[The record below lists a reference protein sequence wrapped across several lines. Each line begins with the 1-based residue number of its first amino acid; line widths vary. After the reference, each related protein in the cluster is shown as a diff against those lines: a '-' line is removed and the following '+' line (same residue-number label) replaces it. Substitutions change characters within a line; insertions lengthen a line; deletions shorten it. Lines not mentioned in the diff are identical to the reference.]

1 MIQVQVVSTCTL
13 DSRPCIVVSGESKR
27 IIVNVGEGLQRLAI
41 EQRLRLARLESV
53 CLTEVN
59 SLTVG
64 GLIGMALTAN
74 DAGLRELTMHGP
86 AGLTTLWKSTNSFM
100 LLPQF
105 RNNIVDY
112 SASPEWSSHPP
123 NADGIATHVL
133 PLTPHLLCFLF
144 STSPSSGKFDISK
157 AQALGI
163 PRGRHY
169 ATLKSG
175 QAVVL
180 EDGRSIQP
188 HEVVAPTIPPCFVLV
203 VPALASNAAED
214 VMVLTKNMRFERFF
228 SGGNLEGSLAVVYH
242 FSSAAVVSSFAYS
255 QWVVG
260 LGADVDHVYLGRGAC
275 LTNTS
280 FNASTAQTRKL
291 NALCPQ
297 LFPDLPCHWG
307 PPVLNYSA
315 VHFHG
320 ATPASPP
327 ARVVPGHAGMIYT
340 LLPVRNRGFHPDTP
354 TPDNY
359 TLTASAALDSG
370 RDAFIHG
377 CMQTPELAEDLR
389 QLHAAQMPHMPHM
402 PHLSSTAGVPN
413 RAVALDPKMDAAD
426 LADTHLLFLG
436 TGCAVPSKYRNVSG
450 MYLHM
455 LRGALLLDPGE
466 GSWSQLLR
474 IVHSPGVAERLGLNV
489 CLAPSTSSSSSS
501 SLSSPSSSSPSNDAS
516 AVGIQQA
523 LAAHLKVMWISHPH
537 ADHHLGCL
545 RVFEERR
552 ALLGEAVYS
561 FPLLVIAPATVLS
574 FIEDYVKTHT
584 HLEGS
589 FIAMSTRLFDPS
601 DDLKKGDDGWA
612 GVDRTGYKRG
622 VTGDGS
628 SQQMAADSILHEFGL
643 RRLCSVRVKHV
654 IQSYGI
660 VIEARTGWKLV
671 YSGDTRPSPR
681 LEEMG
686 KDALVL
692 VHEATFE
699 DGAEKE
705 AKARAH
711 STISEALEVGRNMK
725 AYRTVLTHFSQRYPG
740 TPHLPM
746 ASPDMRN
753 AVLAFDY
760 MHLCLAHL
768 PWAPALVPV
777 LLRAFPPPEV
787 GADLNDGDGDEVG
800 CGPVCN
806 CVALGAAASASAS
819 ALEAAQ
825 AQAQQTLCKVCM
837 APDDARGGRAPPPLP
852 PQKRARTGVVR

>member
-1 MIQVQVVSTCTL
+1 MIQVQVVSTCAL
-13 DSRPCIVVSGESKR
+13 ESRPCIVVSGESKR

-59 SLTVG
+59 SLTAG

-86 AGLTTLWKSTNSFM
+86 AGLTSLWKSTKSFM

-133 PLTPHLLCFLF
+133 PLTPHSLCFLF
-144 STSPSSGKFDISK
+144 STSPSPGKFDISK

-180 EDGRSIQP
+180 EDGRCIQP
-188 HEVVAPTIPPCFVLV
+188 HEVVAPTIPSCFVLV
-203 VPALASNAAED
+203 VPALVSTSAED
-214 VMVLTKNMRFERFF
+214 VTVLTKNMWFKRFS
-228 SGGNLEGSLAVVYH
+228 SGGDLEGSLTVVYH
-242 FSSAAVVSSFAYS
+242 FSSAAVVSSGAYT
-255 QWVVG
+255 QWVVS
-260 LGADVDHVYLGRGAC
+260 LGEDVDHVYLGRGAC

-291 NALCPQ
+291 NTLCPQ
-297 LFPDLPCHWG
+297 LFPDLLCHWG
-307 PPVLNYSA
+307 LPVLNYSA
-315 VHFHG
+315 VHFQG

-327 ARVVPGHAGMIYT
+327 ARVVPGHAGMVYT

-354 TPDNY
+354 TPENY
-359 TLTASAALDSG
+359 TLAASATLDGG
-370 RDAFIHG
+370 RDAFIRD
-377 CMQTPELAEDLR
+377 CMQTPELALELS
-389 QLHAAQMPHMPHM
+389 QLHEAQLPYM
-402 PHLSSTAGVPN
+402 PHLSSMAGMQSVPQ

-455 LRGALLLDPGE
+455 LRGAILLDPGE

-474 IVHSPGVAERLGLNV
+474 IVHAPEVAERLGLNV
-489 CLAPSTSSSSSS
+489 CLASPSSSSSS
-501 SLSSPSSSSPSNDAS
+501 SASSRDRDAS
-516 AVGIQQA
+516 AVMIQQA

-545 RVFEERR
+545 RVFEERCT
-552 ALLGEAVYS
+552 LLGDAAYS

-584 HLEGS
+584 HLTGS

-612 GVDRTGYKRG
+612 GVDPTGYKRG
-622 VTGDGS
+622 VAGDGN
-628 SQQMAADSILHEFGL
+628 SQQMAADSILHGFGIHRL
-643 RRLCSVRVKHV
+643 RSVRVKHV

-660 VIEARTGWKLV
+660 VIEAQTGWKLV
-671 YSGDTRPSPR
+671 YSGDTRPSSR

-705 AKARAH
+705 ARARAH
-711 STISEALEVGRNMK
+711 STISEALRVGRNMK

-746 ASPDMRN
+746 TSPDMST
-753 AVLAFDY
+753 AVVAFDY

-777 LLRAFPPPEV
+777 LLRAFPPPEA
-787 GADLNDGDGDEVG
+787 GADLNDGDGDEVAS
-800 CGPVCN
+800 GPVCN
-806 CVALGAAASASAS
+806 CVALGAVAAACAST
-819 ALEAAQ
+819 LEATQ
-825 AQAQQTLCKVCM
+825 AQAQQTLCMVCM
-837 APDDARGGRAPPPLP
+837 EPGDARGGRGSLPLP
-852 PQKRARTGVVR
+852 PQKRSRMGVMSDLN